1 MLQFFS
7 QENKDPETRGMYF
20 VSEVNQYE
28 VYGKLMTLNADFRDT
43 VYYREIDTDFLYKF
57 YEFIYQYAVC
67 YVPAKERCVESVF
80 ELIRMS
86 IPLGESD
93 CVLIQYLNEE
103 YSQNKNSKRLAK
115 LLPLVEEIKHR
126 FTYKNIVDAMKVFYF
141 CF

>member
-57 YEFIYQYAVC
+57 YEFI
-67 YVPAKERCVESVF
+67 
-80 ELIRMS
+80 
-86 IPLGESD
+86 
-93 CVLIQYLNEE
+93 
-103 YSQNKNSKRLAK
+103 
-115 LLPLVEEIKHR
+115 
-126 FTYKNIVDAMKVFYF
+126 
-141 CF
+141 